1 MAGRARIIFVDD
13 ERDLAE
19 ALAEYFA
26 DLGHESVVAT
36 DGIALEAA
44 LPADLV
50 VLDLNLPGRSG
61 MDLLRDL
68 DPLREAAVIILTAN
82 QDAIDRIIGLESG
95 ADDYVLK
102 PVNPRELAARAAAV
116 LARRQ
121 GRRRTLVSFETTSA
135 DLSAARVLLPDGG
148 TEALSAGDVALIRA
162 FATRPNRVISRDELI
177 RLAPAESVE
186 AFDRAIDSRIARLRR
201 KLRTDSI
208 VTLRGAGYRFDPPFP
223 E

>member
-186 AFDRAIDSRIARLRR
+186 AFDRAIDSRVARLRR

>member
-1 MAGRARIIFVDD
+1 MTGRARIIFVDD

-26 DLGHESVVAT
+26 DLGHETVAAT

-82 QDAIDRIIGLESG
+82 QDAIDRIIGLEAG

-135 DLSAARVLLPDGG
+135 DLTAARVLLPDGG
-148 TEALSAGDVALIRA
+148 TEALSAGEVALIRA
-162 FATRPNRVISRDELI
+162 FATRPGRVVSRDELMQM
-177 RLAPAESVE
+177 APAESLD
-186 AFDRAIDSRIARLRR
+186 AFDRAIDTRIARLRR
-201 KLRTDSI
+201 KLRTDAI